1 MNRSVVAVDADP
13 YNLAYIRKSLDL
25 EGNTGN
31 VRIIYNSVRYLEIQ
45 SAEKIIFSIL
55 DWFVYS
61 DEYTELYPYASDGSN
76 VGGTHMKTAQQI
88 KEEKIV
94 TNLVR
99 EREGK

>member
-1 MNRSVVAVDADP
+1 MYKV
-13 YNLAYIRKSLDL
+13 RKKNFLDSGF
-25 EGNTGN
+25 E
-31 VRIIYNSVRYLEIQ
+31 
-45 SAEKIIFSIL
+45 L

-94 TNLVR
+94 TNLVS
-99 EREGK
+99 EINIF

>member
-1 MNRSVVAVDADP
+1 M
-13 YNLAYIRKSLDL
+13 
-25 EGNTGN
+25 
-31 VRIIYNSVRYLEIQ
+31 
-45 SAEKIIFSIL
+45 FSIT
-55 DWFVYS
+55 VVVCYS

-99 EREGK
+99 EINIF